1 MTINASEEDERS
13 RWALS
18 IFENQVYN
26 ESHLT
31 WSNVSFFFGVMCLFH
46 YNVLIYK
53 FWTIA
58 WPHGVS
64 GRTVGIPWSS
74 MPDTGWLLINA
85 MCSYHCFHLTERNWQ
100 IVWCIKLQS
109 RYWSKKKVF
118 ISQVPIQRNTIY
130 SAVLSWR
137 TSRTQSSEWYPVCF
151 QGIDSGHSSKKTT
164 IYCQT

>member
-26 ESHLT
+26 ESHST

-64 GRTVGIPWSS
+64 GRMVGIPWSS

-109 RYWSKKKVF
+109 RYWSKKK
-118 ISQVPIQRNTIY
+118 IQDLWHNCIHLTLWQSNAQNSPSQ
-130 SAVLSWR
+130 LSTVYEPW
-137 TSRTQSSEWYPVCF
+137 TSRCSCW
-151 QGIDSGHSSKKTT
+151 I
-164 IYCQT
+164 